1 MNKVSLTIFSLNM
14 LDNPVLPHSLST
26 LTWNTFLGG
35 DQLDIISDSQ
45 KAEFPLGIYLGFDFR
60 LGLGLKIVNF

>member
-1 MNKVSLTIFSLNM
+1 MFSLNM

-26 LTWNTFLGG
+26 STWNTFLGG
-35 DQLDIISDSQ
+35 GPLDISDSQ
-45 KAEFPLGIYLGFDFR
+45 KAEFPLWIYLGFDFR